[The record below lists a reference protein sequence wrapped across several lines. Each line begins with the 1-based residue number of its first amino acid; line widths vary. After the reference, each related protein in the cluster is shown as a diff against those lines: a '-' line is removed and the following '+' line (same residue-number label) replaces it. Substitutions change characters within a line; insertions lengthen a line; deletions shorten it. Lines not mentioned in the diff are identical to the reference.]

1 MKKIAV
7 LGSTG
12 SIGRN
17 TLKII
22 LDHPDEFKAVS
33 LSAGSNVELLA
44 QQIDA
49 VKPQV
54 ASLKTRE
61 DAEKLSKLG
70 DFSGTRITWGEDGMS
85 EVACFEDA
93 EIVVSS
99 VVGAAGLVPT
109 WKAIEA
115 GKDIALAN
123 KETLVTAGAL
133 FMDKVKEKS
142 VRLIPVD
149 SEHSAIFQSLEG
161 HNSDE
166 LSKILLTA
174 SGGPFRENKDN
185 LAAVTP
191 EMALAHP
198 NWSMGAKISIDSA
211 TLMNK
216 GLEVIEA
223 RWLFDTKADKI
234 EVVVHPESII
244 HSMVE
249 FIDGQIIAQL
259 GVPDM
264 KGPIAYALS
273 YPKRLSGIMKQLDLK
288 SLQKLSFY
296 EPDTEAFPCLKLAFE
311 ALAGPDSAPTALNAA
326 NEIAVAAFLDSGI
339 GFLDIPATIS
349 HVLETMEHQKLSD
362 IEQVIEIDRKAREL
376 AQSFV
381 NTRGAK

>member
-17 TLKII
+17 TLRIVR
-22 LDHPDEFKAVS
+22 DHPGEFEIVS
-33 LSAGSNVELLA
+33 LAAGSNVELLA
-44 QQIDA
+44 EQLTA
-49 VKPQV
+49 FKPSL
-54 ASLKTRE
+54 ASLKTAE
-61 DAEKLSKLG
+61 DVEKLKKLG
-70 DFSGTRITWGEDGMS
+70 GFDGTEITWGEKGMA
-85 EVACFEDA
+85 EVACHEDA
-93 EIVVSS
+93 DIVVSS

-133 FMDKVKEKS
+133 FMDKVREKS
-142 VRLIPVD
+142 VSLIPVD

-161 HNSDE
+161 HNPDE
-166 LSKILLTA
+166 LAKILLTA
-174 SGGPFRENKDN
+174 SGGPFRKNKDD
-185 LAAVTP
+185 LANVTP
-191 EMALAHP
+191 DMALDHP
-198 NWSMGAKISIDSA
+198 NWSMGAKITIDSS

-223 RWLFDTKADKI
+223 RWLFDTTPDKI
-234 EVVVHPESII
+234 EVVIHPQSII

-249 FIDGQIIAQL
+249 FIDGQVIAQL

-273 YPKRLSGIMKQLDLK
+273 YPKRLDGIMKRLDLK
-288 SLQKLSFY
+288 SLEKLSFY

-311 ALAGPDSAPTALNAA
+311 TLNGPDSAPTALNAA
-326 NEIAVAAFLDSGI
+326 NEIAVAAFLNDEI
-339 GFLDIPATIS
+339 GFLDIPATID
-349 HVLETMEHQKLSD
+349 HVLETMDHQRLSD
-362 IEQVIEIDRKAREL
+362 IEQVIDIDREARRL
-376 AQSFV
+376 AESFIKD
-381 NTRGAK
+381 RGAK